1 MAMTLNLA
9 LPRQAC
15 INAANVI
22 SVSFELSSN
31 MQAIFGL
38 ILLDERFALDL
49 SKYGTLP
56 FNSVVSLT

>member
-9 LPRQAC
+9 LPWL
-15 INAANVI
+15 AANVI

-38 ILLDERFALDL
+38 ILLGERFALDL